1 MCLLKGEGLLVSL
14 LSPIPRPPEHPPV
27 AGLLPELPVAGVVL
41 DVLVLQ
47 VHVEVLD
54 TAFSVRHLKVQKK

>member
-1 MCLLKGEGLLVSL
+1 MCLQKGEGRLVPL

-54 TAFSVRHLKVQKK
+54 TAFSVRHLKVQKE